1 MNYILF
7 DDQRRSSFLPLTFT
21 NTCADLL
28 MGAFTNRQRWEKFL
42 GSETSSITVELLKR
56 KFPLISGEDNI
67 LINTRLIPEKNVV
80 NEIVNLGKGKK
91 LISDQT
97 VLAMRMSGEELV
109 QIINKADSKESLS
122 ITQAISKTDLSA
134 IQTLYK
140 VNLLENIWDF
150 YLKNSEVLI
159 NDVRLIDDSEFK
171 SKSGEANTYL
181 GKGQLLIHKEATV
194 NASVLNTD
202 NGPIIIDEGAEV
214 MEGCM
219 IRGPFYLGKNA
230 VLKMGA
236 KVYGASSIGDYAKV
250 GGEVNNSVINAYSNK
265 AHDGFIGNSVIGY
278 WCNMGADSNTSN
290 LKNDYSIVKLWNYDK
305 ESFVKSGQQF
315 LGLIMGDHSKCGIN
329 TMFNTGTV
337 TGVCCNIYGSGF
349 QPNFIPSFSWGKP
362 GSFATYQFEKALE
375 VIKKVM
381 ERRNLHL
388 DGTEELLLR
397 EVFETT
403 ESLRNKFNK
412 TT

>member
-28 MGAFTNRQRWEKFL
+28 IGAFTNRRRWEIYLK
-42 GSETSSITVELLKR
+42 SETSSISAEILKR
-56 KFPLISGEDNI
+56 KYPLISGNDNL

-80 NEIVNLGKGKK
+80 KEILDLGKGKK

-97 VLAMRMSGEELV
+97 VLAMRMSGDELS
-109 QIINKADSKESLS
+109 QIISKADSKVSLS
-122 ITQAISKTDLSA
+122 ISQAISKSDLSS
-134 IQTLYK
+134 IQSLYK
-140 VNLLENIWDF
+140 VNMLENLWDF
-150 YLKNSEVLI
+150 YQMNSEILKT
-159 NDVRLIDDSEFK
+159 DVELIDDSEFK
-171 SKSGEANTYL
+171 SKSGEANTYF
-181 GKGQLLIHKEATV
+181 GKERILIHKKARV
-194 NASVLNTD
+194 NASVLNAE
-202 NGPIIIDEGAEV
+202 NGPIVIDEGAEV
-214 MEGCM
+214 MEGCL

-236 KVYGASSIGDYAKV
+236 KVYGASSIGDYSKV
-250 GGEVNNSVINAYSNK
+250 GGEVNNSIVNAYSNK

-278 WCNMGADSNTSN
+278 WCNLGADTNTSN
-290 LKNDYSIVKLWNYDK
+290 LKNDYSVVKLWNYDK
-305 ESFVKSGQQF
+305 ESFLKSGQQF

-337 TGVCCNIYGSGF
+337 AGVCCNIYGSGF
-349 QPNFIPSFSWGKP
+349 QPNYIPSFSWGKP
-362 GSFATYQFEKALE
+362 ASYATYQFEKAVD

-388 DGTEELLLR
+388 DGTEELLLK
-397 EVFETT
+397 EVFDAT
-403 ESLRNKFNK
+403 EFLRNKFNK